1 MDTITAPQLP
11 QKKGRFKKVILG
23 FILTLFLL
31 LFLLI
36 VVAFAF
42 ESKIAD
48 LFLQKTYQFTTTEIT
63 HKDVH
68 LSLLR
73 KFPSASLE
81 IQDLHAKGNHKDF
94 MLLQAEKV
102 FLQFN
107 VMDII
112 KGNYTI
118 KKIEIDNAVFNMVL
132 DKKGK
137 NNWEVFIT
145 EDTVSDENFRLDI
158 NVIELKNIDYSYID
172 QQSDFEFASSINHL
186 TAKGNYDN
194 QTIAAH
200 VNTKLAVKHILT
212 DNDTIVRQQ
221 NVKFNTQLHLNL
233 KTDVYQIENSN
244 FVFDFMKCNIVAKLA
259 GCGAN
264 DYLLEAQFSTDK
276 ANIVAMT
283 KLLPDSIKMQT
294 TNYKPKGNLS
304 CTINIKGLIGE
315 KSTCNINGKYQIDN
329 MNISNIQTDISLS
342 KINVEGSFS
351 TQIPNYKPHTRIN
364 IDYFTANLNRGNI
377 NGTIKIADLA
387 APSVDLNV
395 QAELKLQDWQNF
407 MPKTYIHQASG
418 YAEIALAFKH
428 KFQNTKNI
436 SPLELNQSTIQ
447 GYALF
452 KKVDFQMKENDFAF
466 ENLNGKFV
474 FNNQYIEAEKIEGT
488 IKGNDFELNGRIENI
503 FPYLLQSNQDLKI
516 IAKLNLK
523 HFNLDKFLVATQTEN
538 SRKNTEKQ
546 QLTFPKQIYFD
557 FNFHADKITYQN
569 FETKA
574 TSCQAILANN
584 TLFLHN
590 FTADAFKGNLQANG
604 KIVQKNENVFDISCH
619 ADMKNIDIERLFY
632 SFSDFGQKDLTHKN
646 LKGVANCTVDFSTQM
661 QQDLTILDKTLKTN
675 AAIAIE
681 NGELNKFK
689 PLESLSKFISL
700 SELNNIKFQK
710 LATTI
715 KIANRTITIPEIDIR
730 NTALNLTLS
739 GTHTFDH
746 DIDYHVVVSLQEL
759 LSQKFANN
767 KKKRKQREDF
777 GDVVDVNTSVTYLYI
792 KAGGNLDNPKFGW
805 DTQSANHGLNKK
817 ISAQKEEIKQANTKK
832 QQNSPTSSY
841 TKPTSQK
848 HPELELDEDW

>member
-1 MDTITAPQLP
+1 MDTVTEPQAI
-11 QKKGRFKKVILG
+11 KKQGRFKKVILG

-31 LFLLI
+31 LFLLF

-63 HKDVH
+63 HTDVH

-81 IQDLHAKGNHKDF
+81 IKDLHAQGNYKDIS
-94 MLLQAEKV
+94 LLQADKV

-107 VMDII
+107 VLDII

-118 KKIEIDNAVFNMVL
+118 KKIEIDNAVFNMVI

-145 EDTVSDENFRLDI
+145 EDTVSDENFRLDLSA
-158 NVIELKNIDYSYID
+158 IELKNIAYCYID
-172 QQSDFEFASSINHL
+172 QQSDFEFSSHINNL
-186 TAKGNYDN
+186 KAKGNYDN
-194 QTIAAH
+194 QTIAAQ
-200 VNTKLAVKHILT
+200 VNTKLVVTHILNA
-212 DNDTIVRQQ
+212 NDTIVRQQ
-221 NVKFNTQLHLNL
+221 NVKFNTQLNLNL

-259 GCGAN
+259 SCGTD
-264 DYLLEAQFSTDK
+264 DYLLEAKLSTDK
-276 ANIVAMT
+276 ANIAAMA

-304 CTINIKGLIGE
+304 CTININGLVGE
-315 KSTCNINGKYQIDN
+315 KSTFNINGKYQIDN

-351 TQIPNYKPHTRIN
+351 TQIPNYKPHTSIN

-377 NGTIKIADLA
+377 NGTINISDIA
-387 APSVDLNV
+387 APLVDLNV

-523 HFNLDKFLVATQTEN
+523 HFNLDKFLEATPTEN
-538 SRKNTEKQ
+538 SKRNTDKQ
-546 QLTFPKQIYFD
+546 QLTFPQQIYFD
-557 FNFHADKITYQN
+557 FNFHADKITYRN
-569 FETKA
+569 FETQA
-574 TSCQAILANN
+574 TSCQAILTNN

-590 FTADAFKGNLQANG
+590 FTADAFKGNLQTNG

-632 SFSDFGQKDLTHKN
+632 SFSNFGQKELTNKN
-646 LKGVANCTVDFSTQM
+646 LKGTANCTVDFSTQM
-661 QQDLTILDKTLKTN
+661 QQDLSILEKTLKTN
-675 AAIAIE
+675 AVIEIE

-689 PLESLSKFISL
+689 PLESLSKFVSL

-715 KIANRTITIPEIDIR
+715 KIANRTISIPEIDIK
-730 NTALNLTLS
+730 NSALNLTLS
-739 GTHTFDH
+739 GNHTFDH

-759 LSQKFANN
+759 LSKKLANN

-777 GDVVDVNTSVTYLYI
+777 GDVVDVNTSITYLYI
-792 KAGGNLDNPKFGW
+792 KATGNLDNPKFGW

-832 QQNSPTSSY
+832 QQNIPTSAY
-841 TKPTSQK
+841 PKPTSQK
-848 HPELELDEDW
+848 QPDLELDEDW